1 MNPTRFAH
9 TSFPLMKSHLLF
21 TAACFLT
28 TAALAQEFT
37 LAEFA
42 RRPEFWPAQC
52 TVKRAFKFQRGAV
65 AAGQKVALAEVRGDK
80 LVLAT
85 DDGLMFQAAPGETDA
100 FALSSAIWKMLSPKQ
115 RELTYA
121 ALLQRPDLW
130 PYRVALTQEVDLGN
144 MKIARG
150 EAVILKAVEGD
161 QLLVASERA
170 NTMFDVK
177 PRDTNVIVGAWK
189 ILGSNQ
195 PGTGRYT
202 EELKG
207 KLVSATTGSSVT
219 LTGDE
224 PRYYAFYRGASWCG
238 PCRQFSPSLV
248 KFYNRVKPAH
258 PEFELILI
266 SNDEKAADMYK
277 YAKEENF
284 TWPAVPMSQY
294 NKLHI
299 INPLFG
305 NSIPQLVITDRHGKV
320 LIDSD
325 RVGREP
331 ALKQLEALLN
341 KPTDKLAAQ

>member
-1 MNPTRFAH
+1 
-9 TSFPLMKSHLLF
+9 MKSHLLLTVACF
-21 TAACFLT
+21 VATAAV
-28 TAALAQEFT
+28 AQEFT

-42 RRPEFWPAQC
+42 HRPEFWPAQC
-52 TVKRAFKFQRGAV
+52 SVKRPFKFQRGAV
-65 AAGQKVALAEVRGDK
+65 AAGQKVALVEVRGDK

-85 DDGLMFQAAPGETDA
+85 DDGLMFNAAPDETDA
-100 FALSSAIWKMLSPKQ
+100 FALSSALWKVLSPKQ

-121 ALLQRPDLW
+121 ALLRRPDLW
-130 PYRVALTQEVDLGN
+130 PYRVTLTQAADLGN
-144 MKIARG
+144 IKIARG
-150 EAVILKAVEGD
+150 ESVILKAIEGD

-170 NTMFDVK
+170 NTMFNVQ
-177 PRDTNVIVGAWK
+177 PRDTNVLVGAWK
-189 ILGSNQ
+189 ALGAAQ
-195 PGTGRYT
+195 RVTGRYT

-207 KLVSATTGSSVT
+207 KLVSATTGSAVSLET
-219 LTGDE
+219 E

-266 SNDEKAADMYK
+266 SNDEKVADMYQ

-284 TWPAVPMSQY
+284 PWPAVPMSQY

-305 NSIPQLVITDRHGKV
+305 NSIPQLVITDRYGNV

-325 RVGREP
+325 RIGREP
-331 ALKQLEALLN
+331 ALKQLEALLS
-341 KPTDKLAAQ
+341 KPDKLASAP